1 MTFQNDRT
9 GPSAATF
16 RWCPIRSL
24 APRHR
29 ARILTHLQALDE
41 ADRHLRFGY
50 AASDSHIGRYVDQL
64 DFDRD
69 EVYGVFNRRL
79 ELVAMAHLAY
89 LGQDTR
95 HPTSAEFGVSVL
107 PKLRG
112 RGIGARL
119 FERAALHARNQ
130 GIDTIIIHALS
141 ENRPMLHIVREAGA
155 LIETQGPES
164 TARLK
169 LPPEDVGSQ
178 LQEILEIQAAAF
190 DYGIKVQA
198 RQVGH
203 LLDALRPPAGSGPQ
217 DRRSD

>member
-1 MTFQNDRT
+1 MTFQIDRT
-9 GPSAATF
+9 GQSAATF

-29 ARILTHLQALDE
+29 ARILAHLQALDE

-64 DFDRD
+64 DFERD

-95 HPTSAEFGVSVL
+95 HPTSAEFGVSVQ

-155 LIETQGPES
+155 LIETQGSES

-169 LPPEDVGSQ
+169 LPPDDVGSR

-203 LLDALRPPAGSGPQ
+203 LLDALRPFAGVDPY
-217 DRRSD
+217 DRHPD

>member
-1 MTFQNDRT
+1 MTFQNDRA
-9 GPSAATF
+9 GPSAAPF

-29 ARILTHLQALDE
+29 ARILTHLLALDE

-50 AASDSHIGRYVDQL
+50 AASDSHVGRYVDQL
-64 DFDRD
+64 DFERD

-79 ELVAMAHLAY
+79 QLVAMAHLAY

-107 PKLRG
+107 PKVRG

-164 TARLK
+164 TARLT
-169 LPPEDVGSQ
+169 LAPDGVGSQ
-178 LQEILEIQAAAF
+178 LQEMLEIQAAAV

-198 RQVGH
+198 RHVGQ
-203 LLDALRPPAGSGPQ
+203 LLDVLRPLAGASSR
-217 DRRSD
+217 DHRAD

>member
-1 MTFQNDRT
+1 M
-9 GPSAATF
+9 
-16 RWCPIRSL
+16 
-24 APRHR
+24 
-29 ARILTHLQALDE
+29 HLQALDE

-79 ELVAMAHLAY
+79 ELVAMAHLPY
-89 LGQDTR
+89 LGQDSR

-155 LIETQGPES
+155 LIETQGSES

-203 LLDALRPPAGSGPQ
+203 LLDALRPFAGAEPQ
-217 DRRSD
+217 DRRPD